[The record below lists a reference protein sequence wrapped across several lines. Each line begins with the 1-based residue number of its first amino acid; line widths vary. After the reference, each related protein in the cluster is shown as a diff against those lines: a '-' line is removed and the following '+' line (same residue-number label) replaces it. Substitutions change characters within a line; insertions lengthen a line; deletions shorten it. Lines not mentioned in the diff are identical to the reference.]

1 MEKHNTPDAL
11 DRALT
16 DLYRTDVP
24 DGYRAAWRAAVA
36 QEEETQMKQTHAKR
50 SLWRVALPVAAALV
64 LVIGAISAGN
74 LIPAAVN
81 DSLSP
86 AAAPYPKQVY
96 ATSAPA
102 NIAADE
108 TASYEARSSLAMMAP
123 SGGVTFDYAGSA
135 QNDAAAAG
143 GTDTAVSGEKIVR
156 TADLTIATTAFD
168 ADIAAVDALV
178 TQTGGYVASVNLYGE
193 ASGRMDRVAY
203 YSLRIPSDQLEPFL
217 TGLEGIGRVTSR
229 SETATDKTTEYA
241 DTQMRLKTQQE
252 KMSRLQALLSQ
263 AENVSDLLEIENE
276 IANTQYQL
284 DQLESSLRTIDRDVS
299 NSEVSLTVQEQS
311 PGQTAQTVE
320 LTLWQRLGSGF
331 EASLR
336 GLAAF
341 LQNVLVFLAMALP
354 ALAVLAVL
362 GLAIGLAVRARR
374 RRLPPE
380 PPAYSAAP
388 TPPAEPAEDAGPAED
403 NPSPTDR
410 SK

>member
-1 MEKHNTPDAL
+1 MEKQNATDAL

-24 DGYRAAWRAAVA
+24 DGYRAAWRVA
-36 QEEETQMKQTHAKR
+36 IAREEESRMKQTQTRR
-50 SLWRVALPVAAALV
+50 SLRRVALPVAAALL
-64 LVIGAISAGN
+64 LVIGALSAGN
-74 LIPAAVN
+74 LIPTVLN

-86 AAAPYPKQVY
+86 AGAPYANQVS
-96 ATSAPA
+96 ATSAPS
-102 NIAADE
+102 DYVTEE

-123 SGGVTFDYAGSA
+123 AGGAQYDFAGSA
-135 QNDAAAAG
+135 QNDASEAS
-143 GTDTAVSGEKIVR
+143 GTDEAVSGEKIVR
-156 TADLTIATTAFD
+156 TADLTIATITFD
-168 ADIAAVDALV
+168 DDIAAVSALV

-193 ASGRMDRVAY
+193 ASERMDRLAY
-203 YSLRIPSDQLEPFL
+203 YSLRIPSGQLDTFL
-217 TGLEGIGRVTSR
+217 TGLEGIGRITSR
-229 SETATDKTTEYA
+229 SETATDKTTQYA

-252 KMSRLQALLSQ
+252 KLSRLQALLSE
-263 AENVSDLLEIENE
+263 AKDVSDLLEIENE

-284 DQLESSLRTIDRDVS
+284 DQLESSLRTIDRDVD

-311 PGQTAQTVE
+311 PVKTAQTVE

-354 ALAVLAVL
+354 VLAVLAVL
-362 GLAIGLAVRARR
+362 GLAIGLVVRARR

-380 PPAYSAAP
+380 PPAYGAEPPAAP
-388 TPPAEPAEDAGPAED
+388 AGPAED
-403 NPSPTDR
+403 AKTAEENPPTQQP
-410 SK
+410 